1 MSDVTKEKIRADYR
15 VFGMEHSI
23 WSFLRSILFP
33 NYSLRYIILLRKMT
47 HNLASRNV
55 FRRLWGKWQE
65 MRLTRLAAKTGFYI
79 PRDVFGEGLYIPHFG
94 SVVVNPNARI
104 GRYCQINN
112 NVVIGQVKGN
122 SPVIGDNC
130 FIGSGAVICGD
141 IHLGDNV
148 WVGANSVVTKSFY
161 ESNILIAGNPAHII
175 CKKRKNWVE
184 EFKEYK
190 L

>member
-1 MSDVTKEKIRADYR
+1 MNNELRDKLLIDYR
-15 VFGMEHSI
+15 VSGMKRNG
-23 WSFLRSILFP
+23 WACVRSLLFP
-33 NYSLRYIILLRKMT
+33 NYSLQYIVLMRKMT
-47 HNLASRNV
+47 NNLASDNI

-112 NVVIGQVKGN
+112 NVVIGQVRGK
-122 SPVIGDNC
+122 SPVIGDCC

-141 IHLGDNV
+141 IHLGNNV
-148 WVGANSVVTKSFY
+148 WVGANSVVTKSF
-161 ESNILIAGNPAHII
+161 EEDNVLIAGNPARVI
-175 CKKRKNWVE
+175 CKKEKNWIE
-184 EFKEYK
+184 EFKEI
-190 L
+190 